1 MFPHSYV
8 GAIWR
13 SDSSSP
19 VDFTMS
25 DAKLRTLMAIWRMKP
40 THGEAQSHGN
50 HRSWMAR
57 FLNLFLKL
65 TRFIVFCGSFS
76 CNFQLLAVEGI
87 LIMVT
92 LSE

>member
-65 TRFIVFCGSFS
+65 TRGSFS
-76 CNFQLLAVEGI
+76 CNFPLLAVEGI